1 MPTEHRTVAQRL
13 AAGHRLLVVVLLGF
27 ASGLPLALT
36 GQAMQAWLSMEG
48 LDVATIG
55 FLSLVGLPYTFKFLW
70 APLMDRFELWPALG
84 RRLAWLGR
92 WPLLVYMLHQPLLI
106 GALTALQALR

>member
-1 MPTEHRTVAQRL
+1 MPPMPASDRHGVTAAAPPKAASAATRRL
-13 AAGHRLLVVVLLGF
+13 AAWHRAAVVALLGF

-70 APLMDRFELWPALG
+70 APLMDRFDLPWLG
-84 RRLAWLGR
+84 RRRGSR
-92 WPLLVYMLHQPLLI
+92 
-106 GALTALQALR
+106 RC

>member
-1 MPTEHRTVAQRL
+1 MLSSSLRAPSL
-13 AAGHRLLVVVLLGF
+13 AALHRLLAVTLLGF

-36 GQAMQAWLSMEG
+36 GQAMQAWLSLEG

-70 APLMDRFELWPALG
+70 APLMDRFDLPLLG
-84 RRLAWLGR
+84 RRRCWRCRRPRRRHRSACSR
-92 WPLLVYMLHQPLLI
+92 CWP
-106 GALTALQALR
+106 